1 MSDDIL
7 QYLEAQKAEHLA
19 KASKI
24 TSDAKAAG
32 RGLSD
37 TERSEVKREMEEA
50 TEFHGKIEERQET
63 LDMDAQIS
71 KLGTA
76 MQSEPER
83 VPADKARNYGEAFVR
98 SNAYA
103 ALVESGF
110 SGEFRTGPIQMPHF
124 DAANEG
130 IVYEGQGDNGDIFL
144 PQRIPGIQG
153 PVEAPLAIASLFAQ
167 GTISRGNSVMM
178 VRESVTD
185 NNAAIVAE
193 LGPKP
198 ASDIQFDTVPLTLEK
213 IATVIK
219 VSTEMLE
226 DEEAIQSYL
235 SNRLATFV
243 RQREEQELVTDLLAQ
258 AGQTA
263 DETDVDGENL
273 YDAIL
278 AGAVKVFTEGGL
290 VADAVVMTMLDYA
303 KLSVLKDGTNGQYFS
318 GGPYGSPGRL
328 LWGQYRVAISER
340 IGAGEIVVGAFRD
353 GGTIWRKNTG
363 VTVDAT
369 NSNEDD
375 FLKNLTAIRAEE
387 RVRLFLQ
394 RPDAFCKVSL
404 RS

>member
-19 KASKI
+19 KAQKI
-24 TSDAKAAG
+24 TGDAKAAG

-37 TERSEVKREMEEA
+37 TERSEVQREMADA

-63 LDMDAQIS
+63 IDMDAKIS
-71 KLGTA
+71 SLGTS

-83 VPADKARNYGEAFVR
+83 VPSDKARSFGQALVR
-98 SNAYA
+98 SDAYA
-103 ALVESGF
+103 ALKASRF
-110 SGEFRTGPIQMPHF
+110 QGEFRTGPIQMPSFHS
-124 DAANEG
+124 ANEG
-130 IVYEGQGDNGDIFL
+130 IVYEGQGDNDEMFL

-153 PVEAPLAIASLFAQ
+153 PVEAPLAIADLFAS
-167 GTISRGNSVMM
+167 GTISRGNSVLM
-178 VRESVTD
+178 VRESVTT
-185 NNAAIVAE
+185 NAAATVAE
-193 LGPKP
+193 LASKP
-198 ASDIQFDTVPLTLEK
+198 LSNIQFDTDTVTLHK
-213 IATVIK
+213 IATTIK

-235 SNRLATFV
+235 SNRLGTFV
-243 RQREEQELVTDLLAQ
+243 RQEEEDQLVTQLLAQ

-263 DETDVDGENL
+263 DESDVEGDNL

-290 VADAVVMTMLDYA
+290 VADAVVMTMMDYA
-303 KLSVLKDGTNGQYFS
+303 KLSVLKDGANGQYFS
-318 GGPYGSPGRL
+318 GGPYGAPGRL

-387 RVRLFLQ
+387 RLALFLQ
-394 RPDAFCKVSL
+394 RPDAFCTVGLAS
-404 RS
+404 